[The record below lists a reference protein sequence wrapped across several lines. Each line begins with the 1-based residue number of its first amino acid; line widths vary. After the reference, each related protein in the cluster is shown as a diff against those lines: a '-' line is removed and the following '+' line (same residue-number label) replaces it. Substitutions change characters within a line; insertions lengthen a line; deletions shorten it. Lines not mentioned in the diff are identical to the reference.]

1 MKFVIETAR
10 DKYLVRD
17 EARLRAK
24 HADHIGKLIRVGS
37 RLMVHEAAHEKR
49 ARVNHGEWLFDCEC
63 GSGVAAA
70 PEFSA
75 AYCFGCGAIHTH
87 VVFPETDDRLN
98 IEHILLARP
107 RSENRNWEPT
117 ETLTALAI
125 QNAEHKVV
133 F

>member
-10 DKYLVRD
+10 DKHLVRD
-17 EARLRAK
+17 ENRLRELHRSKVEGAAK
-24 HADHIGKLIRVGS
+24 RGGRDRIHRVND
-37 RLMVHEAAHEKR
+37 EKH

-70 PEFSA
+70 PEFSSG
-75 AYCFGCGAIHTH
+75 YCFGCGAIHTR
-87 VVFPETDDRLN
+87 VVFPDPEDRLN
-98 IEHILLARP
+98 IEYLLLARP

-117 ETLTALAI
+117 ETLTDLAI
-125 QNAEHKVV
+125 QNAEHKVD